1 MAKTITHLIRGAAF
15 SCALFA
21 SHSFAGPCNQVT
33 DSVSNLA
40 DQGLAEFY
48 YSFYRASGDLT
59 YLGLSASTSA
69 TVFSGGDGQGY
80 SNDPG
85 DCGDST
91 TSGWR
96 TDSIAGMSV
105 HLYVPEGEGEVAPHV
120 TGKRPLML
128 SLHGC
133 FQSNS
138 LIRDKGNWQQT
149 ADRYGMVVAVPDSV
163 TTGYG
168 NCWDSFDDGHT
179 PLNHDND
186 NVILLTE
193 TLRDDASLNID
204 PNQMY
209 IAGLSSGGMQTMLVG
224 CMRPDLYA
232 GLGLGSNPTI
242 GTGSTEWGSDPA
254 GPIEGTNLCLDLAA
268 STGTSGHQTT
278 QLASIV
284 FGDDSTSPGGMDEP
298 SNGIDLDF
306 FPQNAEIMATI
317 YGASLDG
324 SPSAVAGYSSSQDG
338 FESTWSDS
346 SGKRVSML
354 DIPGLGHAWSS
365 GNGMQ
370 DTDLNGDYVDY
381 PAFVMAFFHHRNLR
395 VNEDGNT
402 PPVVT
407 LLGNASYTLVD
418 GDPWEDPGATAFDE
432 EDGDLSEH
440 VEILNPVDPN
450 EPGYYPVDYCVTDAA
465 GATTCALRE
474 VTVFHREPTPTV
486 TPTPSCEDVDDYNY
500 YHKTNGRAYSSGSYW
515 SPDYFASGSD
525 DILPGSTWGRNIVRS
540 YDGGSEWERGACQ

>member
-1 MAKTITHLIRGAAF
+1 MAKTITHLMRGAVL

-33 DSVSNLA
+33 DTVSNLA

-80 SNDPG
+80 SSDPG
-85 DCGDST
+85 DCGDGT
-91 TSGWR
+91 ASGWS
-96 TDSIAGMSV
+96 TDTIAGMSV
-105 HLYVPEGEGEVAPHV
+105 HIYVPSSEGEVVPHLI
-120 TGKRPLML
+120 GKRPLML

-149 ADRYGMVVAVPDSV
+149 ADHYGMVVAVPDSV

-179 PLNHDND
+179 PFNHDND
-186 NVILLTE
+186 NVISLTE

-204 PNQMY
+204 PNQIY

-232 GLGLGSNPTI
+232 GIGLGSNPTI
-242 GTGSTEWGSDPA
+242 GTGSSEWGTDPI
-254 GPIEGTNLCLDLAA
+254 GPIEGTNLCLDLAS
-268 STGTSGHQTT
+268 STGNSAHQST

-284 FGDDSTSPGGMDEP
+284 FGDDSLSPGGMDEP

-306 FPQNAEIMATI
+306 FLQNAEIMATI
-317 YGASLDG
+317 YGANSDG

-381 PAFVMAFFHHRNLR
+381 PAFLMAFFHSRNLR
-395 VNEDGNT
+395 VGQLGNT
-402 PPVVT
+402 SPVVSLNGEANISFT
-407 LLGNASYTLVD
+407 VGGVWT
-418 GDPWEDPGATAFDE
+418 DPGATAFDQ
-432 EDGDLSEH
+432 EDGDLTSDIAATSTVDAGTVGDYQ
-440 VEILNPVDPN
+440 VE
-450 EPGYYPVDYCVTDAA
+450 YCVVDSGLAQGCITRIVSVLPDEPVQ
-465 GATTCALRE
+465 CEE
-474 VTVFHREPTPTV
+474 VTAF
-486 TPTPSCEDVDDYNY
+486 NY
-500 YHKTNGRAYSSGSYW
+500 THKSAGRAYSEGSIW
-515 SPDYFASGSD
+515 SPSYFANGSD
-525 DILPGSTWGRNIVRS
+525 DALPGSTWAQNTLHS
-540 YDGGSEWERGACQ
+540 HDGSHWELGVCD